1 MTEKEQ
7 TAHGTTVVEF
17 KPKRAKQ
24 AKRSGRRLG
33 GNGGFV
39 TAGNLALA
47 LDAQEAPKQRPI
59 AFPTP
64 SRWFGEKHNSI
75 GFRLWDIVYL
85 FALARQVLKA
95 HEAIGWGARY
105 FSGMLSEEHGRSV
118 LGALAPGQEEEPA
131 LDELPEEIRE
141 AFRRAICQGAG
152 RLLGRPHLQVEQ
164 ISEEDA
170 RNLQQM
176 LEDMYDEQR
185 WMMPAVPFTLHRL
198 LRRAGLISI

>member
-1 MTEKEQ
+1 LTNKENTERGATVIQFSPKQ
-7 TAHGTTVVEF
+7 T
-17 KPKRAKQ
+17 
-24 AKRSGRRLG
+24 KRSRRRPG
-33 GNGGFV
+33 GTAGLV

-47 LDAQEAPKQRPI
+47 PEAQAAPAQKPI
-59 AFPTP
+59 PFATP
-64 SRWFGEKHNSI
+64 SRWYGEKHNSI

-118 LGALAPGQEEEPA
+118 LGALAPGQEDDPTV
-131 LDELPEEIRE
+131 DEIPEQIRE

-152 RLLGRPHLQVEQ
+152 RLLGRTHLQAEK

-170 RNLQQM
+170 NQLQLM
-176 LEDMYDEQR
+176 LEEMYDERR